1 VELFWRCLVAP
12 DIGFTVVYG
21 TSVTRRGWWDPG
33 PIERLGYRPVDN
45 AEAWAS
51 EIKSADADQTE
62 SGEGPQGGSYAT

>member
-33 PIERLGYRPVDN
+33 PVEQLGYRPVD
-45 AEAWAS
+45 
-51 EIKSADADQTE
+51 DTE
-62 SGEGPQGGSYAT
+62 TWGGGEQHGRGPERVR